1 MTRNIVDYEE
11 DFYAWTV
18 EQADLLRTGEF
29 SALDIANIA
38 EEIESLGRR
47 DRRELGSRLTVL
59 VAHLLKWQK
68 QPDMRSKSWSATIRE
83 QRRQI
88 KKLLEESP
96 SLRPF
101 VAKALAEV
109 YNDSREDA
117 ADETGLA
124 ATGFPAEC
132 PFTLDEVLSREF
144 LPEP

>member
-109 YNDSREDA
+109 YTDSREDA